1 MWYIG
6 VLINVVGSLSIN
18 LSTNVLKLSHSQY
31 VAGGGWDPDS
41 LPLPLPH
48 SFAHAF
54 ARSLVRSFARSLTR
68 LDALVI
74 TQDGD
79 EDGADG
85 ADGAAAV
92 SAARRGGNDDDEQE
106 HRGPEAK
113 TTKPQKKKAARNP
126 KAWYN
131 LRLAP
136 NRLWLLVR
144 DPNERI
150 TTRCALAPPLP
161 SLSLSSHPP
170 THPRTRAS
178 AHQHR
183 R

>member
-41 LPLPLPH
+41 LPLPH

-79 EDGADG
+79 EDG

-144 DPNERI
+144 DPNER
-150 TTRCALAPPLP
+150 TNE
-161 SLSLSSHPP
+161 
-170 THPRTRAS
+170 RTNE
-178 AHQHR
+178 
-183 R
+183 